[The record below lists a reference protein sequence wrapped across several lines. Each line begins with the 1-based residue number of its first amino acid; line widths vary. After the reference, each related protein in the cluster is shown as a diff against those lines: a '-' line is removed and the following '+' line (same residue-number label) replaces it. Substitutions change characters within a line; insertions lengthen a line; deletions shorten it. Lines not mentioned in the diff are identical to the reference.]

1 MNREEKGYVYP
12 KDISVHLPA
21 FDCPKHGIEIE
32 SFCTHAFDEYYI
44 KRWGVFSVRRL
55 FPMGKDEGEKMLVKR
70 KILTSRF
77 AFLDKVAEDE

>member
-1 MNREEKGYVYP
+1 MKREETGYIYP

-32 SFCTHAFDEYYI
+32 SFCPHAFDEYYI
-44 KRWGVFSVRRL
+44 KRWGVFSVRGL
-55 FPMGKDEGEKMLVKR
+55 GPMGEEEGEKMLVKR

-77 AFLDKVAEDE
+77 AFLDNVVEE